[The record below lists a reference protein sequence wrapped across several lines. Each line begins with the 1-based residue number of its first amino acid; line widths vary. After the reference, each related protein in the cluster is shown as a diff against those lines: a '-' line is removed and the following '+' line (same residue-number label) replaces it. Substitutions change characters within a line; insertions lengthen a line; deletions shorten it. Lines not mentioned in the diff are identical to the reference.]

1 MHKNCW
7 KENSDLSRCSY
18 SFPNAKIHQHPRKE
32 QAAEQFPVY
41 TSRIANAIC
50 NLQHVVSAESEQRK
64 YTSIRAQLT
73 LLPKGHVPAGPRA
86 LVGRLLRTKLQFCR
100 TPIHSGRT
108 PIHSGRTNSCINF
121 NSLGSDKMSDGFLA
135 TSENFTNGS
144 DNVRD
149 RPIF

>member
-32 QAAEQFPVY
+32 QAAEQFPVD

-50 NLQHVVSAESEQRK
+50 DLQHVVSAESEQRK

-73 LLPKGHVPAGPRA
+73 LLPKGHAPWLDVYFGQSYSFVGHQYT
-86 LVGRLLRTKLQFCR
+86 LVGQTHVLTSIHLGRTKCPTVSSPRQR
-100 TPIHSGRT
+100 ISRMGRT
-108 PIHSGRTNSCINF
+108 MSVTDRYF
-121 NSLGSDKMSDGFLA
+121 KMM
-135 TSENFTNGS
+135 
-144 DNVRD
+144 
-149 RPIF
+149 I

>member
-73 LLPKGHVPAGPRA
+73 LLPKGHAPWLDVYFGQSYSFVA
-86 LVGRLLRTKLQFCR
+86 
-100 TPIHSGRT
+100 